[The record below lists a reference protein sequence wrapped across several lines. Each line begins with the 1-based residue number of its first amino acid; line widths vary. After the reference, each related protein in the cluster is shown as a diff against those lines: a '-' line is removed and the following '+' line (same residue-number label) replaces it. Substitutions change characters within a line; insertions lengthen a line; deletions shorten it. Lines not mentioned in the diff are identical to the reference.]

1 MRFQSERKEDL
12 HVNTPENRRST
23 LAFHASLLIL
33 AAMIYGAIFPVNRFA
48 AESGWQPLSFAFQQ
62 ALFAGIALTLI
73 GVLTGIRPGVT
84 RSHLSAYLAIGGLV
98 VGLPMGLLVAAARH
112 LDASVL
118 TLVLCLSPIFT
129 LFIGS
134 LLGIEKLSR
143 NMLIGM
149 LLGIV
154 GIAVIVIPQSA
165 VLRQGTWGWFLLSLG
180 APVMFATANNLA
192 KYIRPPATHSLAM
205 AAGTLLG
212 AAVVALAVM
221 LLFGET
227 MILPPSDLPR
237 LWPLAA
243 AVVINA
249 AFYFLFFETIRI
261 MGPARFSFF
270 NYLAVAAG
278 VIWSMIVF
286 REQPAS
292 FYWLAIAIMFAGMYV
307 ALGRKQA

>member
-1 MRFQSERKEDL
+1 MTIPDSRPSI
-12 HVNTPENRRST
+12 
-23 LAFHASLLIL
+23 LAFHAALLLL
-33 AAMIYGAIFPVNRFA
+33 AAAIYGAIFPVNRFA
-48 AESGWQPLSFAFQQ
+48 AEAGWQPLSFAFQQ
-62 ALFAGIALTLI
+62 ALFAGLALLLI
-73 GVLTGIRPGVT
+73 GMLTGTRPGVT
-84 RSHLSAYLAIGGLV
+84 GRHFIAYLAIGGLA

-134 LLGIEKLSR
+134 LLGIERMSR
-143 NMLIGM
+143 NMLVGM
-149 LLGIV
+149 VLGIV
-154 GIAVIVIPQSA
+154 GIAVIVSPQSA

-192 KYIRPPATHSLAM
+192 KYLRPPATHSLAM
-205 AAGTLLG
+205 ASGTLLG
-212 AAVVALAVM
+212 AAVVALAV
-221 LLFGET
+221 LLMFGET
-227 MILPPSDLPR
+227 MILPPSDGAR

-243 AVVINA
+243 ATAINA
-249 AFYFLFFETIRI
+249 AFYVLFFETIRI

-278 VIWSMIVF
+278 VIWSTFVF

-292 FYWLAIAIMFAGMYV
+292 LYWLAIAIMFGGMYL
-307 ALGRKQA
+307 ALGRKVT

>member
-1 MRFQSERKEDL
+1 
-12 HVNTPENRRST
+12 
-23 LAFHASLLIL
+23 
-33 AAMIYGAIFPVNRFA
+33 MIYGAIFPVNRFA
-48 AESGWQPLSFAFQQ
+48 AEAGWQPLSFAFQQ
-62 ALFAGIALTLI
+62 ALYAGLALTLI
-73 GVLTGIRPGVT
+73 GMLTGNRPEVT
-84 RSHLSAYLAIGGLV
+84 RSHLSAYVAIGGLV

-134 LLGIEKLSR
+134 LLGIERISR

-149 LLGIV
+149 LLGIA
-154 GIAVIVIPQSA
+154 GIAVIVVPQSA
-165 VLRQGTWGWFLLSLG
+165 VLREGTWGWFLLSLG

-192 KYIRPPATHSLAM
+192 KYMRPPATHSLVM
-205 AAGTLLG
+205 ASGTLLG
-212 AAVVALAVM
+212 AAAVALVV
-221 LLFGET
+221 LLVFGET
-227 MILPPSDLPR
+227 MVLPPSDSAR

-243 AVVINA
+243 AAAINS

-278 VIWSMIVF
+278 IIWSMIVF
-286 REQPAS
+286 REDPARL
-292 FYWLAIAIMFAGMYV
+292 YWLAIFIMFGGMYL
-307 ALGRKQA
+307 ALRRKTA